1 MSGIRAKV
9 EAIVVWTVMLGGVLA
24 EGYVLYFVN
33 DPALRIRLGMF
44 LLAPIVIP
52 LLWAPHRFPV
62 FGMPQARPRR
72 RFSLL
77 RRWVRE
83 LLREISRLNW
93 LAIDTDRGYDDR
105 EEKKDEI
112 EGIESRLLEILEE
125 IKASAGKVDT
135 QPEEGH
141 TADIAMRK
149 DPAPRW
155 SPDQPQ
161 EGEA

>member
-1 MSGIRAKV
+1 MSDIRAKV
-9 EAIVVWTVMLGGVLA
+9 EATLVWTVMLAGVLA
-24 EGYVLYFVN
+24 EGYVLYFVEN
-33 DPALRIRLGMF
+33 PAVRIRLGMF

-52 LLWAPHRFPV
+52 LMWAPHRFPV

-72 RFSLL
+72 RFTRL

-93 LAIDTDRGYDDR
+93 LAVDTDRGYDDR
-105 EEKKDEI
+105 EENKDEI
-112 EGIESRLLEILEE
+112 EGIESRLLDILTE

-135 QPEEGH
+135 HPEGGH
-141 TADIAMRK
+141 KADIALRK
-149 DPAPRW
+149 DPSPRW

>member
-1 MSGIRAKV
+1 MSGIKAKI
-9 EAIVVWTVMLGGVLA
+9 EGAIVWSVMLGGVMA

-33 DPALRIRLGMF
+33 DPALRIRIGMF

-62 FGMPQARPRR
+62 FGLPQARPRR
-72 RFSLL
+72 RFTQL
-77 RRWVRE
+77 RKWVRE

-93 LAIDTDRGYDDR
+93 LAVDTDRGYDDR
-105 EEKKDEI
+105 EEKKAEI
-112 EGIESRLLEILEE
+112 EGIESRLLQIIEE
-125 IKASAGKVDT
+125 IKTAAGKVDQ

-141 TADIAMRK
+141 KADIALRK
-149 DPAPRW
+149 DPSPRW